1 MLFRTVNQFHSVS
14 LLADLPVFLG
24 TSSVNFLQLGLQGL
38 EVADGELQGR
48 VGTQGL
54 QLHQVTTDV
63 IQTHISEPPSER
75 DREKYE

>member
-1 MLFRTVNQFHSVS
+1 M
-14 LLADLPVFLG
+14 
-24 TSSVNFLQLGLQGL
+24 NFLQLGLQGL
-38 EVADGELQGR
+38 EVADSEPQGR
-48 VGTQGL
+48 VRTQGL